1 MFSGSDQRRI
11 TARPAVAVL
20 VFCALLAPAACRK
33 GDRFESSRRLLT
45 RYADALD
52 AFSEAVDKAKDS
64 KPIAAALDLFVDT
77 AWSLAPQIK
86 DLGKSRPEMSAE
98 SGLPADMGALL
109 TRVDA
114 SHARMLAA
122 MTKVMQYADDPA
134 IPAARAR
141 LEGLQKLLE

>member
-1 MFSGSDQRRI
+1 MFLGSDRKRI
-11 TARPAVAVL
+11 IARPAAAVL
-20 VFCALLAPAACRK
+20 VFCALLAPAACRN
-33 GDRFESSRRLLT
+33 GDRFESPRRLLT
-45 RYADALD
+45 LYADALD

-64 KPIAAALDLFVDT
+64 KPIAAALDRFVDT

-86 DLGKSRPEMSAE
+86 DLGKSRPEMAAE
-98 SGLPADMGALL
+98 SGLPADIGTLL